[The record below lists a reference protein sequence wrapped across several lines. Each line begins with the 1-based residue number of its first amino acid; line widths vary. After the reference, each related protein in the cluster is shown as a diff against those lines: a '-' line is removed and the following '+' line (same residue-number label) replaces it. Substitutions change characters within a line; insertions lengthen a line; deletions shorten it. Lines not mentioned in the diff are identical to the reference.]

1 MPSMRDI
8 ALQMIQNN
16 PNVANNPRAQEM
28 IAIIQNG
35 DAQKGQELAQNL
47 CATYGETPEQAI
59 AKAKRFF
66 NFPSN

>member
-1 MPSMRDI
+1 MPSMKDF

-16 PNVANNPRAQEM
+16 PNIANNPRAQEM

-47 CATYGETPEQAI
+47 CSTYGDSPDQAI
-59 AKAKRFF
+59 AKAKKFF
-66 NFPSN
+66 NLPG